1 MNIKTILKIFT
12 NFIKNKFYLTIVLL
26 IFLSISHFFYNFY
39 ALSVRDY
46 NERMLRTYN
55 YCGGVSYGFINKI
68 SEKYL
73 QNEKKIYIINFE
85 LNPSS
90 YGLFHDTKID
100 KNKINLIL
108 LNFDIK
114 DKEILRKEKINL
126 DQYQLIDKDKNC
138 FFYKKI

>member
-46 NERMLRTYN
+46 NERMLRTYG

-68 SEKYL
+68 SKKYL
-73 QNEKKIYIINFE
+73 KSEKKIYIINFE
-85 LNPSS
+85 SNPSS
-90 YGLFHDTKID
+90 YGLFHDIKID
-100 KNKINLIL
+100 ESKINLIL
-108 LNFDIK
+108 LNFEIKNKDI
-114 DKEILRKEKINL
+114 LQKEKINL
-126 DQYQLIDKDKNC
+126 DQYQLIEKNKNC
-138 FFYKKI
+138 FFYKKV

>member
-1 MNIKTILKIFT
+1 MLIL
-12 NFIKNKFYLTIVLL
+12 LV
-26 IFLSISHFFYNFY
+26 FLSITHFFYNFY
-39 ALSVRDY
+39 ALIMRDY

-55 YCGGVSYGFINKI
+55 YCGGISYGFIHKI

-73 QNEKKIYIINFE
+73 KNEKGIYIINFE

-108 LNFDIK
+108 LNFDK
-114 DKEILRKEKINL
+114 NNKEILQKEKINL
-126 DQYQLIDKDKNC
+126 DKYKLIEKNKNC

>member
-1 MNIKTILKIFT
+1 MIIKNILKVIT
-12 NFIKNKFYLTIVLL
+12 NFIKNKFYLIILL
-26 IFLSISHFFYNFY
+26 LVFLSVTHFFYNFY
-39 ALSVRDY
+39 ALNMRDY

-55 YCGGVSYGFINKI
+55 YCGGVSYGFINNI
-68 SEKYL
+68 SDKYL
-73 QNEKKIYIINFE
+73 KNEKKIYIINFE

-90 YGLFHDTKID
+90 YGLFYNTKID

-114 DKEILRKEKINL
+114 NKEILRKEKINL